1 MEEQDHCIKLLTYNH
16 CERET
21 NQSYN
26 GILILVKTITES
38 LLQFFEDVNTF
49 F

>member
-21 NQSYN
+21 YQSYN

-38 LLQFFEDVNTF
+38 LIQFFEDVYTF